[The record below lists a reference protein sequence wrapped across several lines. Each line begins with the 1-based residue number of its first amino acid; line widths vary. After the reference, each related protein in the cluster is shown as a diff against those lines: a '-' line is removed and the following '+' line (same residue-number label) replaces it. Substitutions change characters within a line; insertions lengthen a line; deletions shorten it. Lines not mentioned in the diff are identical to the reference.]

1 MHMSHNTI
9 NLNINGTDFEA
20 VVEYTPAWSKPART
34 HLAPEDCY
42 EAEGEPV
49 IIHSLY
55 MCINVCGLATK
66 QDVWF
71 LIDDLYDDIVE
82 QLNDE

>member
-1 MHMSHNTI
+1 MSHNTI

-42 EAEGEPV
+42 EAEGEDL
-49 IIHSLY
+49 IISSLH
-55 MCINVCGLATK
+55 MCINICGIPTK

-71 LIDDLYDDIVE
+71 LIDELRDDIVE
-82 QLNDE
+82 QLND